1 VHQYQLGSSSR
12 PRVATSS
19 AGPVFHHAQPQFQ
32 PKPHAAGQGFS
43 TPQHQVIR
51 RPNNFQ
57 TPAARN
63 QSAQRTQAAQNPLQG
78 EWKCYACG
86 ERCHYANQCPNPR
99 SRPPLIAVSTPPPT
113 HGANY
118 VPVAAKQ
125 NIARGRV
132 NHVAVEEA
140 QEAPDVV
147 IGIFFI
153 NDTSAVVLFDSR
165 ASHSFISTACV
176 EKHNLSL
183 ALLKCQMIVSSS
195 REDMPT

>member
-19 AGPVFHHAQPQFQ
+19 AGPVFRHAQLQFQ
-32 PKPHAAGQGFS
+32 LKPHAAGQGFS
-43 TPQHQVIR
+43 TPQRQVIR

-86 ERCHYANQCPNPR
+86 ERCHYANQCHNPR

-140 QEAPDVV
+140 QEA
-147 IGIFFI
+147 
-153 NDTSAVVLFDSR
+153 R
-165 ASHSFISTACV
+165 M
-176 EKHNLSL
+176 LSL
-183 ALLKCQMIVSSS
+183 VYFSSTTLLQLCYLILEHRILSYLLRVLRSIICL
-195 REDMPT
+195 